1 VLASFTKWNGSGT
14 KHWNK
19 VAHVSFRFQP
29 KVPLYEAFQAGT
41 VVAQGGTPVE
51 RKDLSIREFALLC
64 NVSHTEVGR
73 KMKDLDITGRP
84 QGRGK
89 PTLLNPAEQDRIA
102 QSLFTP
108 VESPPFA
115 PPSAG
120 GISIYQA
127 APLTTRGVD
136 GSAMRY
142 RDQIQMKAS
151 VQGFQA
157 NNASFRNALLGMASE
172 QGRQLGHE
180 MFTAQMSSA
189 FSTYDQLQRGTG
201 QDLGV
206 VQKHPGHPQ
215 PGKPPAPTDG
225 PTD

>member
-1 VLASFTKWNGSGT
+1 MARI
-14 KHWNK
+14 
-19 VAHVSFRFQP
+19 SFRFRL
-29 KVPLYEAFQAGT
+29 KVSPYRAFQTET
-41 VVAQGGTPVE
+41 VVTQGGTPVE

-89 PTLLNPAEQDRIA
+89 PTLLSPADQDRIA
-102 QSLFTP
+102 QALFTP
-108 VESPPFA
+108 VEPPPFA

-127 APLTTRGVD
+127 APLATRGLD
-136 GSAMRY
+136 GSVTRY
-142 RDQIQMKAS
+142 RDQMQMKAS
-151 VQGFQA
+151 VQGFKA

-206 VQKHPGHPQ
+206 VQEHPGYPQ
-215 PGKPPAPTDG
+215 PGKPQAPKDG
-225 PTD
+225 DSD